1 MSRYSPL
8 HAVDRIPV
16 SGLMSASEHER
27 RTLAT
32 RSPAERRASAL
43 PRVLFLTHR
52 VPCPPDKGDRIRSY
66 NLLRYLAERSHVWL
80 GCLADEPWTAETAR
94 TIDSLAESACI
105 APIGVSRK
113 VYGGVSLLAGRSI
126 TEGWFHS
133 RRLVRWI
140 DQAARERPFDAVIS
154 FCSGMAPYANRPGL
168 KRTPLL
174 VDLVDVDSE
183 KWLQFSRAGAGPKSW
198 LYGVEGARLRR
209 LERQLGDRAAA
220 VTLVSRE
227 EADLYRQIAPAA
239 NTIAVGNGVD
249 FAYFRRPVEAP
260 RQPHSVV
267 FLGAL
272 DYRPNVDG
280 IRRFCREVWPSIR
293 EQYPDSRLRIVGRR
307 PTAGVRELGQ
317 IAGVSVHP
325 DVPDVRPYL
334 FEATV
339 AVAPLEVARGVQNK
353 VLEAMACETPVIAS
367 SQALEGISA
376 AAGREALAADR
387 PTEWTDRIARVFDD
401 PALAGRLA
409 AAARQHVENH
419 FDWEAQLAPF
429 GQLLDE
435 VSSSTGEGP

>member
-1 MSRYSPL
+1 MTL
-8 HAVDRIPV
+8 KAVDRPAV
-16 SGLMSASEHER
+16 AGLMSASDCER
-27 RTLAT
+27 RSSAVTPPLA
-32 RSPAERRASAL
+32 RRTSGL

-66 NLLRYLAERSHVWL
+66 NLLRYLAQRADVCL
-80 GCLADEPWTAETAR
+80 GCLADEPWSEETAR
-94 TIDSLAESACI
+94 TIDSLTEDACI
-105 APIGVSRK
+105 TPIGFSRK

-140 DQAARERPFDAVIS
+140 DQAARKRPFDAVVT
-154 FCSGMAPYANRPGL
+154 FCSGMAPYANRPGVL
-168 KRTPLL
+168 RTPLI

-183 KWLQFSRAGAGPKSW
+183 KWLQFSRAGSGPRNW
-198 LYGVEGARLRR
+198 LYGLEGARLRR
-209 LERQLGDRAAA
+209 LERRLGDRAAA

-239 NTIAVGNGVD
+239 NTVAVGNGVD
-249 FAYFRRPVEAP
+249 FAYFRRPADAP
-260 RQPHSVV
+260 RQPNAVV

-272 DYRPNVDG
+272 DYRPNIDG
-280 IRRFCREVWPSIR
+280 IRWFCREVWPSIR
-293 EQYPDSRLRIVGRR
+293 ERYPAATLRIVGRR
-307 PTAGVRELGQ
+307 PTSAVRGLAEV
-317 IAGVSVHP
+317 AGVSVHA

-376 AAGREALAADR
+376 VAGREALSADLA
-387 PTEWTDRIARVFDD
+387 TEWSDQIAHVFDD

-409 AAARQHVENH
+409 LAARNHVETQ
-419 FDWEAQLAPF
+419 FDWGAQLAPL

-435 VSSSTGEGP
+435 FGSSMREGV